1 MMMSLTV
8 HVLQHTIFSVT
19 VSLIDVGLCGCVTVS
34 LIDVELCMVMW
45 EFLLVT
51 LSRCTLAKL
60 VGVSLEG

>member
-1 MMMSLTV
+1 M
-8 HVLQHTIFSVT
+8 T